1 MGRGIC
7 RDGGLQQRR
16 ACAPQITLQLL
27 METGPPLLESTSGS
41 ASDRSPPRTPM
52 VMIGFS
58 YRAEMVC

>member
-27 METGPPLLESTSGS
+27 MEPGPPLLESTSGS
-41 ASDRSPPRTPM
+41 ALDRSPPRTPM